1 MDSVSSTLSSE
12 SSVSF
17 SESDTDAE
25 SIQSLALF
33 QLAHSL
39 PDDIATA
46 AAEGDLTVVRRWLEA
61 GWYGDDSLGDED
73 EDERL
78 RDVNAM
84 DENGWTLLL
93 HACTGPYFDQESY
106 SGDDEA
112 YVDLVRYLITQGANV
127 RHVADEDGSTA
138 MSVACS
144 RGVCAEIVAELLS
157 AGASAH
163 ERQWL
168 VARGRATTADT
179 LDFSAASAFYGSRK
193 GYVFKTGD
201 QGLGYY
207 LDDVEKAKERVLEGL
222 EVLGRVA
229 GLPNELR
236 SKVLGYWCLAE

>member
-17 SESDTDAE
+17 SESDDDE

-33 QLAHSL
+33 RLAHSL

-46 AAEGDLTVVRRWLEA
+46 AAEGDLTVVRRWLE
-61 GWYGDDSLGDED
+61 SLED
-73 EDERL
+73 ED
-78 RDVNAM
+78 D
-84 DENGWTLLL
+84 
-93 HACTGPYFDQESY
+93 S
-106 SGDDEA
+106 
-112 YVDLVRYLITQGANV
+112 
-127 RHVADEDGSTA
+127 
-138 MSVACS
+138 
-144 RGVCAEIVAELLS
+144 
-157 AGASAH
+157 
-163 ERQWL
+163 L

>member
-17 SESDTDAE
+17 SESDTDAS

-46 AAEGDLTVVRRWLEA
+46 AAEGDLTVVRSWLEA
-61 GWYGDDSLGDED
+61 DPWYD
-73 EDERL
+73 EDERESET
-78 RDVNAM
+78 DVNAM
-84 DENGWTLLL
+84 DEDGWTLLL
-93 HACTGPYFDQESY
+93 HACTGPKRWGEH
-106 SGDDEA
+106 DDEA
-112 YVDLVRYLITQGANV
+112 YVDLVRYLITQGAN
-127 RHVADEDGSTA
+127 
-138 MSVACS
+138 
-144 RGVCAEIVAELLS
+144 
-157 AGASAH
+157 
-163 ERQWL
+163 
-168 VARGRATTADT
+168 T

-207 LDDVEKAKERVLEGL
+207 LDDVENAKERVLEGL

>member
-1 MDSVSSTLSSE
+1 MDSVSSPLSSE

-17 SESDTDAE
+17 SESDTDPAS

-46 AAEGDLTVVRRWLEA
+46 AAEGDLTVVRRWLE
-61 GWYGDDSLGDED
+61 SLED
-73 EDERL
+73 ED
-78 RDVNAM
+78 D
-84 DENGWTLLL
+84 
-93 HACTGPYFDQESY
+93 S
-106 SGDDEA
+106 
-112 YVDLVRYLITQGANV
+112 
-127 RHVADEDGSTA
+127 
-138 MSVACS
+138 
-144 RGVCAEIVAELLS
+144 
-157 AGASAH
+157 
-163 ERQWL
+163 L

>member
-1 MDSVSSTLSSE
+1 MDSVSSPLSSE

-17 SESDTDAE
+17 SESDTDAS

-46 AAEGDLTVVRRWLEA
+46 AAEGDLTVVRRWLE
-61 GWYGDDSLGDED
+61 SLED
-73 EDERL
+73 ED
-78 RDVNAM
+78 D
-84 DENGWTLLL
+84 
-93 HACTGPYFDQESY
+93 S
-106 SGDDEA
+106 
-112 YVDLVRYLITQGANV
+112 
-127 RHVADEDGSTA
+127 
-138 MSVACS
+138 
-144 RGVCAEIVAELLS
+144 
-157 AGASAH
+157 
-163 ERQWL
+163 L

-207 LDDVEKAKERVLEGL
+207 LDDVENAKERVLEGL

>member
-17 SESDTDAE
+17 SESDTDGE
-25 SIQSLALF
+25 SIHSSVLF

-46 AAEGDLTVVRRWLEA
+46 AAEGDLTVVRRWLE
-61 GWYGDDSLGDED
+61 SLED
-73 EDERL
+73 ED
-78 RDVNAM
+78 D
-84 DENGWTLLL
+84 
-93 HACTGPYFDQESY
+93 S
-106 SGDDEA
+106 
-112 YVDLVRYLITQGANV
+112 
-127 RHVADEDGSTA
+127 
-138 MSVACS
+138 
-144 RGVCAEIVAELLS
+144 
-157 AGASAH
+157 
-163 ERQWL
+163 L